1 MDLGVENA
9 ANAKGQRGITARG
22 GRLRSTALKLRLRQ
36 STCCRRVERCDGGY
50 CYALG
55 HVWAGGKA
63 DVMASRDV
71 AACTTE
77 YGVQTANS
85 KTILTVCS
93 DLAKLSAPWTCLERV
108 VCSDGQSATARGL
121 RGRRRGPWLTQ
132 CSCPEHRCPGCSAC
146 GPRPAGHPTSPRHR
160 RARCGHAGR

>member
-1 MDLGVENA
+1 
-9 ANAKGQRGITARG
+9 
-22 GRLRSTALKLRLRQ
+22 
-36 STCCRRVERCDGGY
+36 
-50 CYALG
+50 
-55 HVWAGGKA
+55 
-63 DVMASRDV
+63 MASRDV

-93 DLAKLSAPWTCLERV
+93 DLAEAERTLDMLGEGRLLRRTVRYSPWTRSLV
-108 VCSDGQSATARGL
+108 KPVLMPGAPL
-121 RGRRRGPWLTQ
+121 
-132 CSCPEHRCPGCSAC
+132 PGCSAC

>member
-1 MDLGVENA
+1 MISGVENA
-9 ANAKGQRGITARG
+9 ANAKGQRGTTARG
-22 GRLRSTALKLRLRQ
+22 GGFGPLPLAAPAAIEPAAAVLKGA
-36 STCCRRVERCDGGY
+36 TVGI

-93 DLAKLSAPWTCLERV
+93 DLAEAERTLDMLGEGRLLRRTVRYSPWTAVDEDAVL
-108 VCSDGQSATARGL
+108 G
-121 RGRRRGPWLTQ
+121 
-132 CSCPEHRCPGCSAC
+132 
-146 GPRPAGHPTSPRHR
+146 
-160 RARCGHAGR
+160 